1 MVNYLIAMFSHL
13 RNRTSVKRL
22 HALSSHI
29 RAARTMKEAIV
40 SRGPKV
46 HIIESEIPKP
56 GPGQVVVKIE
66 YAGSNPKDWKR
77 PEYWGSKASIN
88 QGDDHAGVVHEVGEG
103 VSDFKIGDRVAAM
116 HEGKQPGGSY
126 AEYGV
131 SWAYTTIHLPEHISF
146 QEGAA
151 IPFAAFTAACAL
163 YAKLNLPHPTHPIS
177 DLQKLPLM
185 IWGASSA
192 VGSYAV
198 QLAKKSNIH
207 PLICVAGRA
216 QEHVERMIDRS
227 KGDTVIDY
235 RKGRATVAQEIKAS
249 LRGEKLEYAF
259 DAVSEMGSYQTICDV
274 LDHQTGKITL
284 IIPAQSYSDI
294 PKTIE
299 KSVTTVA
306 SVHEDLKVFARALS
320 IYFGRGLEDGW
331 FKAHPQEV
339 VPGGLG
345 GIEKGLTNLKNGKAS
360 AVKYVYKIADTP
372 GIESP

>member
-1 MVNYLIAMFSHL
+1 MFSHL
-13 RNRTSVKRL
+13 RNRLSVNRPQ
-22 HALSSHI
+22 ALSSQI
-29 RAARTMKEAIV
+29 RAASTMKEAIV
-40 SRGPKV
+40 SRGPRV
-46 HIIESEIPKP
+46 HIIDSPIPKA

-77 PEYWGSKASIN
+77 PEYWGSKATMN
-88 QGDDHAGVVHEVGEG
+88 QGDDHSGTVYEVGEG
-103 VSDFKIGDRVAAM
+103 VFDFKIGDRVAAM

-131 SWAYTTIHLPEHISF
+131 SWAYTTIHLPEHTTF

-163 YAKLNLPHPTHPIS
+163 YAKLDLPYPTQPIS
-177 DLQKLPLM
+177 DDQKIPLV

-207 PLICVAGRA
+207 PLICIAGRA
-216 QEHVERMIDRS
+216 QEHVERMIDGS

-235 RKGRATVAQEIKAS
+235 RKGHEAVAQKIKAS
-249 LRGEKLEYAF
+249 LSGQKLEYAF

-274 LDHQTGKITL
+274 LDQETGKITL

-294 PKTIE
+294 PKTIK

-306 SVHEDLKVFARALS
+306 SVHEDLKEFARGFS
-320 IYFGRGLEDGW
+320 TYFGRGLQDGW
-331 FKAHPQEV
+331 LKVHPQEV
-339 VPGGLG
+339 VPGGLE
-345 GIEKGLTNLKNGKAS
+345 GIEKGLVDLKKGKAS

-372 GIESP
+372 GIEST

>member
-1 MVNYLIAMFSHL
+1 
-13 RNRTSVKRL
+13 
-22 HALSSHI
+22 
-29 RAARTMKEAIV
+29 MKEAIV

-46 HIIESEIPKP
+46 HIIDSPIPKA

-77 PEYWGSKASIN
+77 PEYWGSKASMN

-131 SWAYTTIHLPEHISF
+131 SWAYTTIHLPEHTTF
-146 QEGAA
+146 QADVVITEGAA
-151 IPFAAFTAACAL
+151 LPFAAFTAACAL
-163 YAKLNLPHPTHPIS
+163 YAKLNLPWPMHPIS
-177 DLQKLPLM
+177 DDQKLPLV

-207 PLICVAGRA
+207 PLICIAGRA
-216 QEHVERMIDRS
+216 QEHVERMIDGS

-235 RKGRATVAQEIKAS
+235 RMGREAVAQKIRAH

-274 LDHQTGKITL
+274 LDQKSGKITL

-306 SVHEDLKVFARALS
+306 SVHEDLKEFARAFS
-320 IYFGRGLEDGW
+320 IDFARGLKDGW
-331 FKAHPQEV
+331 LKAHPQEV
-339 VPGGLG
+339 VPWGLE
-345 GIEKGLTNLKNGKAS
+345 GIEKGLGDLKKGKAR

-372 GIESP
+372 GIESQ

>member
-1 MVNYLIAMFSHL
+1 
-13 RNRTSVKRL
+13 
-22 HALSSHI
+22 
-29 RAARTMKEAIV
+29 MKEAIV

-46 HIIESEIPKP
+46 HIIDSPIPKA

-77 PEYWGSKASIN
+77 PEYWGSKAAIN
-88 QGDDHAGVVHEVGEG
+88 QGDDHSGTVYEVGGG

-116 HEGKQPGGSY
+116 HEGKQSGGSY

-131 SWAYTTIHLPEHISF
+131 SKQYYVLLRVLLADVVIA
-146 QEGAA
+146 EGAA

-177 DLQKLPLM
+177 DDQKLPLV

-207 PLICVAGRA
+207 PLICIAGRA
-216 QEHVERMIDRS
+216 QEHVERMIDGS

-235 RKGRATVAQEIKAS
+235 RKGREAVAQRIKAS
-249 LRGEKLEYAF
+249 LRGQKLEYAF

-274 LDHQTGKITL
+274 LDEETGKITL

-306 SVHEDLKVFARALS
+306 SVHEDLKEFAWGFS
-320 IYFGRGLEDGW
+320 MYFGRGLQDGW
-331 FKAHPQEV
+331 LKAHPQEV
-339 VPGGLG
+339 VPGGLE
-345 GIEKGLTNLKNGKAS
+345 GIEKGLVDLKKGKAS

-372 GIESP
+372 GIESQ

>member
-1 MVNYLIAMFSHL
+1 MLSHL
-13 RNRTSVKRL
+13 RNRTSVNRL
-22 HALSSHI
+22 QALSSHI
-29 RAARTMKEAIV
+29 RAASTMKEAIV

-46 HIIESEIPKP
+46 HIVDSPIPKA
-56 GPGQVVVKIE
+56 GPGQLVVKIE

-88 QGDDHAGVVHEVGEG
+88 QGDDHSGTISEVGEG

-126 AEYGV
+126 AEYAV
-131 SWAYTTIHLPEHISF
+131 SWAYTTIHLPEHTTF
-146 QEGAA
+146 REGAA

-163 YAKLNLPHPTHPIS
+163 YAKLNLPHPTHPNS
-177 DLQKLPLM
+177 DDQKLPLV

-207 PLICVAGRA
+207 PLICIAGRA
-216 QEHVERMIDRS
+216 QEHVERMIDRA

-235 RKGRATVAQEIKAS
+235 RKGRAAVTQEIRAR
-249 LRGEKLEYAF
+249 LGGEKLEHAF
-259 DAVSEMGSYQTICDV
+259 DAVSEMGSYQTICEV
-274 LDHQTGKITL
+274 LDKETGKITL

-306 SVHEDLKVFARALS
+306 SVHGDLKEFAHAFS
-320 IYFGRGLEDGW
+320 IHFGKGLEEGW

-339 VPGGLG
+339 VPGGLE
-345 GIEKGLTNLKNGKAS
+345 GIEKGLRDLKNGKAS

-372 GIESP
+372 GIESQ

>member
-1 MVNYLIAMFSHL
+1 MFSYL
-13 RNRTSVKRL
+13 RNRLSVNRL
-22 HALSSHI
+22 QALSSQI
-29 RAARTMKEAIV
+29 RAASTMKEAIV
-40 SRGPKV
+40 SRGPRV
-46 HIIESEIPKP
+46 HIIDSPIPKA

-77 PEYWGSKASIN
+77 PEYWGSKATMN
-88 QGDDHAGVVHEVGEG
+88 QGDDHSGTVYEVGEG

-131 SWAYTTIHLPEHISF
+131 SWAYTTIHLPEQTTF

-163 YAKLNLPHPTHPIS
+163 YAKLDLPYPTHPIS
-177 DLQKLPLM
+177 DDQKLPLV

-207 PLICVAGRA
+207 PLICIAGRA
-216 QEHVERMIDRS
+216 QEHVERMIDGS

-235 RKGRATVAQEIKAS
+235 RKGHEAVAQKIKAS
-249 LRGEKLEYAF
+249 LRGQKLEYAF

-274 LDHQTGKITL
+274 LDQETGKIAL

-294 PKTIE
+294 PKTIK

-306 SVHEDLKVFARALS
+306 SVHEDLKEFARGFS
-320 IYFGRGLEDGW
+320 MYFGRELQGGW
-331 FKAHPQEV
+331 LKAHPQEV
-339 VPGGLG
+339 VPGGLE
-345 GIEKGLTNLKNGKAS
+345 GIEKGLVDLKKGKAS

-372 GIESP
+372 GIEST

>member
-1 MVNYLIAMFSHL
+1 
-13 RNRTSVKRL
+13 
-22 HALSSHI
+22 
-29 RAARTMKEAIV
+29 MKEAIV

-131 SWAYTTIHLPEHISF
+131 SWAYTTIHLPEHTSF
-146 QEGAA
+146 Q
-151 IPFAAFTAACAL
+151 
-163 YAKLNLPHPTHPIS
+163 
-177 DLQKLPLM
+177 
-185 IWGASSA
+185 A

-216 QEHVERMIDRS
+216 QDHVERMIDRS
-227 KGDTVIDY
+227 RGDTVIDY

-274 LDHQTGKITL
+274 LNHQTGKITL

-372 GIESP
+372 GIEPP

>member
-29 RAARTMKEAIV
+29 RAASTMKEAIV

-131 SWAYTTIHLPEHISF
+131 SWAYTTIHLPEHTSF

-177 DLQKLPLM
+177 DLQKLPL
-185 IWGASSA
+185 
-192 VGSYAV
+192 
-198 QLAKKSNIH
+198 
-207 PLICVAGRA
+207 
-216 QEHVERMIDRS
+216 
-227 KGDTVIDY
+227 VI
-235 RKGRATVAQEIKAS
+235 
-249 LRGEKLEYAF
+249 
-259 DAVSEMGSYQTICDV
+259 
-274 LDHQTGKITL
+274 
-284 IIPAQSYSDI
+284 
-294 PKTIE
+294 
-299 KSVTTVA
+299 
-306 SVHEDLKVFARALS
+306 
-320 IYFGRGLEDGW
+320 
-331 FKAHPQEV
+331 
-339 VPGGLG
+339 
-345 GIEKGLTNLKNGKAS
+345 
-360 AVKYVYKIADTP
+360 
-372 GIESP
+372 

>member
-1 MVNYLIAMFSHL
+1 
-13 RNRTSVKRL
+13 
-22 HALSSHI
+22 
-29 RAARTMKEAIV
+29 MKEAIV

-46 HIIESEIPKP
+46 HIIESEVPKP

-88 QGDDHAGVVHEVGEG
+88 QGDGHAGVVHEVGEG

-131 SWAYTTIHLPEHISF
+131 SIVILIKCLMADTMVV
-146 QEGAA
+146 EGAA

-163 YAKLNLPHPTHPIS
+163 DAKLNLPNPTHPIS
-177 DLQKLPLM
+177 DLQKLPFV

-192 VGSYAV
+192 VGS
-198 QLAKKSNIH
+198 
-207 PLICVAGRA
+207 
-216 QEHVERMIDRS
+216 S

-259 DAVSEMGSYQTICDV
+259 GAVSEMGSYQTICDV

-360 AVKYVYKIADTP
+360 AVKYFYKIADTP

>member
-1 MVNYLIAMFSHL
+1 
-13 RNRTSVKRL
+13 
-22 HALSSHI
+22 
-29 RAARTMKEAIV
+29 MKEAIV

-131 SWAYTTIHLPEHISF
+131 SWAYTTIHLPEHTSF

-284 IIPAQSYSDI
+284 IIPAQSYFDI

-345 GIEKGLTNLKNGKAS
+345 GIEKGLKNLKNGKAS